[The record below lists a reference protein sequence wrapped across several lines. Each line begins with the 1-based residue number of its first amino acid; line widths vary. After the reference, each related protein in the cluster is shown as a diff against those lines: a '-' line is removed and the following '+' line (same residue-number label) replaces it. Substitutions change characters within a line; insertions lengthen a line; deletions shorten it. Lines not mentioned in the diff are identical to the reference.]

1 MPIRVGQI
9 PYLNSE
15 VFYHTLRGRDVQ
27 LTPLVPRALS
37 AAAGEGRI
45 DAGPVPLVTCF
56 ELEDIFKP
64 LGDFCIG
71 TTDRAR
77 SILFYS
83 KRPIEELDGAAI
95 AVTGQTSTTV
105 RLLKVLL
112 AHKYNVQPKE
122 YVLLPQVFPPANGN
136 SAATHWDAFL
146 LIGDDALR
154 HRNGMPSYPHCYDLG
169 EVWNRWTGLP
179 FVFARWVVRK
189 DFPKDQA
196 WRLCQWLDTSISQAI
211 ADVDAIAARRRDL
224 NMTHDEV
231 VEYILSFHYRLGPAE
246 MEAMDRFR
254 RLLEAIKEPA
264 RSSTERGA

>member
-1 MPIRVGQI
+1 MPIRLGQI

-15 VFYHTLRGRDVQ
+15 VFYYGLRGRDVE

-37 AAAGEGRI
+37 TAAGQGRI

-56 ELEDIFKP
+56 ELEDGFQP
-64 LGDFCIG
+64 LGDFCIA

-83 KRPIEELDGAAI
+83 KRPVETLGGAVIAI
-95 AVTGQTSTTV
+95 TGQTSTTV

-112 AHKYNVQPKE
+112 AHRYRVQPKE
-122 YVLLPQVFPPANGN
+122 YTLLPEKFPSATGNGV
-136 SAATHWDAFL
+136 AAPWDAFL

-154 HRNGMPSYPHCYDLG
+154 HRGGIPGYPHCYDLG

-189 DFPKDQA
+189 DFPGDQA
-196 WRLCQWLDTSISQAI
+196 SHLCKWLKQSIAQGI
-211 ADVDAIAARRRDL
+211 ENVDSIAARRRDL
-224 NMTHDEV
+224 NMTHAEV
-231 VEYILSFHYRLGPAE
+231 VEYILSFHYRLGRAE
-246 MEAMDRFR
+246 
-254 RLLEAIKEPA
+254 LEAIERFKGLLKEA
-264 RSSTERGA
+264 NLISSALVRDS

>member
-15 VFYHTLRGRDVQ
+15 VFYYGLRDRDVA

-56 ELEDIFKP
+56 ELEDAFQP
-64 LGDFCIG
+64 LGDFCIA

-83 KRPIEELDGAAI
+83 KHPIEELSGATIAI
-95 AVTGQTSTTV
+95 TGQTSTTV

-112 AHKYNVQPKE
+112 AHKYHVQPKE
-122 YVLLPQVFPPANGN
+122 YVPLSQVFPTANG
-136 SAATHWDAFL
+136 AASWDAFL

-154 HRNGMPSYPHCYDLG
+154 HRKGIAGYPHWYDLG
-169 EVWNRWTGLP
+169 EVWNEWTDLP
-179 FVFARWVVRK
+179 FVFAQWVVRK
-189 DFPKDQA
+189 DFPGEQA
-196 WRLCQWLDTSISQAI
+196 ARLRRWLEQSISQAI
-211 ADVDAIAARRRDL
+211 VDVDAIAARRRDL
-224 NMTHDEV
+224 NMDHAEV
-231 VEYILSFHYRLGPAE
+231 VEYILSFHYRLGPTE
-246 MEAMDRFR
+246 MEAIARFK
-254 RLLEAIKEPA
+254 RLLKETSLI
-264 RSSTERGA
+264 SSALVRES